1 LIYPVITMST
11 DVVHKGSRKNLL
23 GENPSEELMRQWSTD
38 QRVTKETPPTFMV
51 HASDDQGVPA
61 KNSLLF
67 YEALLAHGVPAELH
81 LYEVGGHGFGMFQ
94 QDRPADKWPEL
105 FLAWLKARKIL

>member
-1 LIYPVITMST
+1 MCAKANNHGHSSAFAIATS
-11 DVVHKGSRKNLL
+11 
-23 GENPSEELMRQWSTD
+23 
-38 QRVTKETPPTFMV
+38 
-51 HASDDQGVPA
+51 PA

-67 YEALLAHGVPAELH
+67 YEALLAHNVPAELH

-105 FLAWLKARKIL
+105 FLAWLKARKLALPLAGGR